1 MSFRTVDA
9 PPRLR
14 LSDAICAQ
22 FEELIVNGKLQP
34 GEALPSERVLAARL
48 GVSRPS
54 LREALLKLEARSIVQ
69 VKRGGGFA
77 VNDVTA
83 PTITDPLVHLL
94 HCYPRA
100 AQDVLEVRHGIEA
113 MTASFAAQRAT
124 PADVRKLK
132 RALAAIDKRGLE
144 FEPLAAAE
152 ADAEF
157 HLVIAEASHNVALL
171 HIVRGLFNLL
181 RKSVYYSRIV
191 AIRER
196 VENHKMIHEQH
207 RAILEAISAHDPE
220 AARAAANLHLNFL
233 LATIRETKSNVDL
246 MQVSGAGVRPRQAQR
261 SKVAKTRSKD
271 AD

>member
-1 MSFRTVDA
+1 M
-9 PPRLR
+9 
-14 LSDAICAQ
+14 
-22 FEELIVNGKLQP
+22 
-34 GEALPSERVLAARL
+34 
-48 GVSRPS
+48 
-54 LREALLKLEARSIVQ
+54 
-69 VKRGGGFA
+69 
-77 VNDVTA
+77 
-83 PTITDPLVHLL
+83 
-94 HCYPRA
+94 
-100 AQDVLEVRHGIEA
+100 
-113 MTASFAAQRAT
+113 
-124 PADVRKLK
+124 
-132 RALAAIDKRGLE
+132 
-144 FEPLAAAE
+144 
-152 ADAEF
+152 
-157 HLVIAEASHNVALL
+157 
-171 HIVRGLFNLL
+171 L